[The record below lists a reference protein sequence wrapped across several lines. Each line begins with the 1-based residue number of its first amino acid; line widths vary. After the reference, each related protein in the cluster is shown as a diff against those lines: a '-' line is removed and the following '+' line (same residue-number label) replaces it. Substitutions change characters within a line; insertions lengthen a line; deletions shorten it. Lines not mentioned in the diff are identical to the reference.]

1 MFPRALVLGYKK
13 NQKHV
18 MASCFSNSLIIHEE
32 KTKKVVAINYRR
44 FATAFS
50 TRISHLQVE
59 VMLTSL
65 MQNYVMFNKL
75 NDARD
80 ENEKIS

>member
-1 MFPRALVLGYKK
+1 
-13 NQKHV
+13 

-32 KTKKVVAINYRR
+32 KTKKFITTNQRR

-50 TRISHLQVE
+50 SRIRPLQVE
-59 VMLTSL
+59 VMLTSV
-65 MQNYVMFNKL
+65 MQNYIIGNKL

-80 ENEKIS
+80 ENEKFSQKAIFYLICN